1 MLEIAQRADRIK
13 AKNSGKMLVNSEL
26 VDAYDD
32 QDKRAGMIE
41 ILDHVKNKLK
51 AKKSDVSR
59 DL

>member
-41 ILDHVKNKLK
+41 ILDHVKNK
-51 AKKSDVSR
+51 
-59 DL
+59 